1 MKRIL
6 IAGSNSYIGTSFEEW
21 ISQWPDGYKVSTVDM
36 ENCSWKEKNL
46 SEYDVVFNVAG
57 IAHRRDAK
65 QNTRIFY
72 DVNRD
77 LAAELAQRSKMCGV
91 KQFIQM
97 STMAVYGINSGEIT
111 RDTPPYPV
119 TDYGKSKFQAEEA
132 VRLLDDG
139 TFRVA
144 ILRAPM
150 VYGKGCKGNYS
161 TLSRFSR
168 KALVFPGIRNRRS
181 MLYIGNLSSFLKKI
195 IDHEMSGIFF
205 PQNHEYV
212 CTSEM
217 VRLIGEMH
225 HRNIRLTNVLN
236 PFFHIAKFG
245 ILSKVFGDLFFRRE
259 DSPMDCCNAY
269 SFRESIQ
276 ITEK

>member
-36 ENCSWKEKNL
+36 ESCSWKEKNL

-65 QNTRIFY
+65 QNSRIFY

-77 LAAELAQRSKMCGV
+77 LAAELAQRSKMYGV

-111 RDTPPYPV
+111 RDTPPCPV

-205 PQNHEYV
+205 PQNHMSV
-212 CTSEM
+212 QARWSG
-217 VRLIGEMH
+217 L
-225 HRNIRLTNVLN
+225 
-236 PFFHIAKFG
+236 
-245 ILSKVFGDLFFRRE
+245 
-259 DSPMDCCNAY
+259 
-269 SFRESIQ
+269 
-276 ITEK
+276 